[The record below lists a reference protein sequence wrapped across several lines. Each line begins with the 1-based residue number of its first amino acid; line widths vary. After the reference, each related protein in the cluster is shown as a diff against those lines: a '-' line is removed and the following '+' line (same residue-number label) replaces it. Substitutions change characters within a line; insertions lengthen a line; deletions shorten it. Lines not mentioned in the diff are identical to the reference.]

1 MSDRLYLDVIALIA
15 VTAINAVRFAKI
27 IERLDIVKASFCQS
41 GAHIIDID
49 PKLVRG
55 QFYAFGIF
63 IGNAFIGGLARG
75 RGVFSGN
82 NTNAVIIGNDHIAR
96 KDDLS
101 GADNWHINRTG
112 GVFNRAF

>member
-1 MSDRLYLDVIALIA
+1 MKPSV
-15 VTAINAVRFAKI
+15 
-27 IERLDIVKASFCQS
+27 CQ
-41 GAHIIDID
+41 GWTHIIDID
-49 PKLVRG
+49 SKLARG
-55 QFYAFGIF
+55 QFDAFGIF

-82 NTNAVIIGNDHIAR
+82 NTNAVIIGNDQIAR